1 MCRRLN
7 ALASLA
13 PGNKHS
19 QVQGRAKGE
28 GKLFAEEGPPRLQ
41 GGPKTSRANE
51 ALRRHLREGRPTE
64 VHEIKLPLHR
74 EKDTCGCVSKNRT
87 HSGPEERDGLQ
98 GGGPKLLSAKEMPFK
113 KTPPV
118 TWAETQ
124 AKLLVTQLSPVFC
137 SLPDK
142 FTR

>member
-13 PGNKHS
+13 LGNKHS

-51 ALRRHLREGRPTE
+51 ALQRHLREGRPTE

-74 EKDTCGCVSKNRT
+74 EKDTCSRVSKNRT
-87 HSGPEERDGLQ
+87 HRGPEESDGLRGR
-98 GGGPKLLSAKEMPFK
+98 GGGVMGGWGIGGRG
-113 KTPPV
+113 
-118 TWAETQ
+118 WAEVIICQ
-124 AKLLVTQLSPVFC
+124 RNALQEDS
-137 SLPDK
+137 
-142 FTR
+142 TRDLGGNTC